1 MNKDF
6 LLQNTGNFFRFP
18 FGNFMGLFPTTVK
31 NLGQEIPC
39 MGKYWEVDASHDYT
53 NGFFLGKRFHF
64 TMYPRTG
71 KSCECL
77 PMLFPILEISWG
89 LYSHV
94 VHTIVNNMGILP
106 LVVSIFGV
114 R

>member
-1 MNKDF
+1 MDIDF
-6 LLQNTGNFFRFP
+6 LNKIISVLASKAIYLQSNTGNFFRFP

-71 KSCECL
+71 K
-77 PMLFPILEISWG
+77 IL
-89 LYSHV
+89 
-94 VHTIVNNMGILP
+94 
-106 LVVSIFGV
+106 
-114 R
+114 

>member
-1 MNKDF
+1 MQLSF
-6 LLQNTGNFFRFP
+6 TGNFFRFP

-71 KSCECL
+71 KSCECF

-94 VHTIVNNMGILP
+94 VHNIVNNMGILP

>member
-1 MNKDF
+1 MIT
-6 LLQNTGNFFRFP
+6 Q
-18 FGNFMGLFPTTVK
+18 M
-31 NLGQEIPC
+31 
-39 MGKYWEVDASHDYT
+39 
-53 NGFFLGKRFHF
+53 GFFWEKGSTLLCIPGL
-64 TMYPRTG
+64 G
-71 KSCECL
+71 KSCECF

-94 VHTIVNNMGILP
+94 VHNIVNNMGILP

>member
-1 MNKDF
+1 
-6 LLQNTGNFFRFP
+6 
-18 FGNFMGLFPTTVK
+18 MGLFPTTVK

-64 TMYPRTG
+64 TMNPRTG

-94 VHTIVNNMGILP
+94 VDNIVNNMGILP